1 VVYLGKESNPNPRR
15 CLMRQLYAGCDLH
28 GNNNL
33 IGIVDGEGKR
43 IFRRK
48 LSNDLLLVRDT
59 LKPFKEELV
68 GIAVESTYN
77 WYWMVD
83 GLMETG
89 YKIHLANP
97 SAIQQYS
104 GLKHSDDKHD
114 AFWLAEMLRLGIL
127 PEGYIYPKEERPLR
141 DLLRKRGHLVRLRT
155 SLIVS
160 LQNILSRN
168 LGKKINVNDMKAIR
182 EDRVSFLLERNEDL
196 ALAGRVSKEAI
207 DHLTQ
212 QIHKIE
218 WVVQK
223 RTALKESYRY
233 LLTLPG
239 VGKILSL
246 TIMLE
251 TGPISRFETV
261 GDYVSYCRKVPSQ
274 WMSNGKWKGTGN
286 RKNGNKYL
294 AWAYSEASEFARQLY
309 PEPRD
314 YYNRKMQKTNAA
326 VAHSALANKLSRAG
340 YYVMRDQVP
349 FEPQKLFGRRARGW
363 NGEPELGLVKS
374 HEA

>member
-1 VVYLGKESNPNPRR
+1 VVYLGEETNLNPRR
-15 CLMRQLYAGCDLH
+15 CLMEGLYAGSDLH
-28 GNNNL
+28 GNSNFL
-33 IGIVDGEGKR
+33 GIIDAQGKR
-43 IFRRK
+43 VFKKKMPNELALIRETLQPFQGE
-48 LSNDLLLVRDT
+48 LL
-59 LKPFKEELV
+59 

-77 WYWMVD
+77 WYWLVD
-83 GLMETG
+83 GLMEAG
-89 YKIHLANP
+89 YRVHLANP

-104 GLKHSDDKHD
+104 GMKHSDDRHD

-127 PEGYIYPKEERPLR
+127 PEGYIYPKEERPVR

-155 SLIVS
+155 SLIIS

-168 LGKKINVNDMKAIR
+168 LGRKVNVNDVKAVK
-182 EDRVSFLLERNEDL
+182 EDRISVLLEMDEDL

-207 DHLTQ
+207 DHLTR

-223 RTALKESYRY
+223 RTVLKEPYRY

-274 WMSNGKWKGTGN
+274 WMSNGKWKGAGN

-294 AWAYSEASEFARQLY
+294 AWAYSEASEFARQLH
-309 PEPRD
+309 PEPRA
-314 YYNRKMQKTNAA
+314 YYNRKMQKTNVAC
-326 VAHSALANKLSRAG
+326 AHSALAHKLARAA
-340 YYVMRDQVP
+340 YYIMKDHVP
-349 FEPQKLFGRRARGW
+349 FRPEKLFG
-363 NGEPELGLVKS
+363 
-374 HEA
+374 

>member
-1 VVYLGKESNPNPRR
+1 
-15 CLMRQLYAGCDLH
+15 MRPLYAGCDLH
-28 GNNNL
+28 GNSNF
-33 IGIVDGEGKR
+33 IGVVDAEGKR
-43 IFRRK
+43 VFKRK
-48 LSNDLLLVRDT
+48 LSNDLGLVQEA
-59 LKPFKEELV
+59 LEPFQQELV

-77 WYWMVD
+77 WYWLVD

-89 YKIHLANP
+89 YKVHLANP
-97 SAIQQYS
+97 SAIGQYA
-104 GLKHSDDKHD
+104 GLKHSDDQHD

-127 PEGYIYPKEERPLR
+127 PEGYIYPKEERPVR

-155 SLIVS
+155 SLIIS

-168 LGKKINVNDMKAIR
+168 LGRKMNVNDVKAIK
-182 EDRVSFLLERNEDL
+182 EDRVSVLLERNEDL

-207 DHLTQ
+207 DHLTR

-223 RTALKESYRY
+223 KLVVKEAYRY

-274 WMSNGKWKGTGN
+274 WTSNGKWKGCGN
-286 RKNGNKYL
+286 RKNGNRYL

-309 PEPRD
+309 PEPRA
-314 YYNRKMQKTNAA
+314 YYDRKMQKTNAA

-349 FEPQKLFGRRARGW
+349 FQAEKLFG
-363 NGEPELGLVKS
+363 
-374 HEA
+374 